1 MSLMSRLLTVIRARL
16 SVPCGEE
23 APFAS
28 GSADR
33 GYKSDGPTA
42 RKSPNVDPLLAEYYA
57 NLEAPYASDLATV
70 RRAWKRLLR
79 KYHPDLHCSDP
90 ARQKIATELV
100 KKLNHAYE
108 QLRERLEEA

>member
-1 MSLMSRLLTVIRARL
+1 MSLMSRLLTVIRAL

-42 RKSPNVDPLLAEYYA
+42 RKSPNVEVM
-57 NLEAPYASDLATV
+57 S
-70 RRAWKRLLR
+70 
-79 KYHPDLHCSDP
+79 
-90 ARQKIATELV
+90 
-100 KKLNHAYE
+100 
-108 QLRERLEEA
+108 